1 MSALAG
7 LGLAPVINAAGTVTR
22 LSGGILAPEVVA
34 AMAEASAACF
44 DMLDLQAAASRAIVA
59 ATGAEAGIVT
69 GGASAAL
76 LLGAAACLVGLDP
89 AAMDALPRDAARR
102 EVIVARS
109 QRTMYDRAVEV
120 AGGRL
125 VEVGIPD
132 RFSGAGVRD
141 ATAAEM
147 AAAIGPATAAILWVA
162 QPWSEPPLEELCRV
176 AQAAGVPVL
185 VDAAAQLPPLANLR
199 GFLDAGAD
207 LVAFSGGKAIGGP
220 QASGILAGRRKLV
233 ASALLQMLDLDLP
246 AAQFRLPPEFAG
258 NRALPF
264 LPRHGIGRS
273 CKAGKEEIVGLLVAL
288 QRFQAEGDAPRQA
301 RMRARLAAVQ
311 QAMGQPPGVAV
322 EIAEGPT
329 PLLLLRCADAAAA
342 RAAEAALRARRPAVH
357 VNQGRLREGVLVVH
371 PAALAE
377 ADLPALGAALAA
389 VLGSDTVLPFAS
401 AAKAG

>member
-1 MSALAG
+1 MSALAA
-7 LGLAPVINAAGTVTR
+7 LGLAPIINAAGTVTR

-44 DMLDLQAAASRAIVA
+44 DMLDLQAAASREIAA

-76 LLGAAACLVGLDP
+76 LLGAAACMAGLDP
-89 AAMDALPRDAARR
+89 VAMNALPAAGPRRDF
-102 EVIVARS
+102 VMSRS
-109 QRTMYDRAVEV
+109 QRNMYDRALEV
-120 AGGRL
+120 AGGRI

-141 ATAAEM
+141 ASAGEI
-147 AAAIGPATAAILWVA
+147 AAAIGPNTAAVFWVA
-162 QPWSEPPLEELCRV
+162 QPWSEPSLEEVVRV
-176 AQAAGVPVL
+176 AHAAGVPVL
-185 VDAAAQLPPLANLR
+185 VDAAAQLPPLAHLR
-199 GFLDAGAD
+199 GFLEAGAD

-246 AAQFRLPPEFAG
+246 EAQFRLPPEFAG
-258 NRALPF
+258 NALMPF

-273 CKAGKEEIVGLLVAL
+273 CKAGKEEVVGLLVAL
-288 QRFQAEGDAPRQA
+288 RRFLAEGEAPRQA
-301 RMRARLAAVQ
+301 RMLARLRAVQ
-311 QAMGQPPGVAV
+311 AAMGSTPC

-329 PLLLLRCADAAAA
+329 PLLLLRCGDAAAA
-342 RAAEAALRARRPAVH
+342 ARVEAALRARRVH
-357 VNQGRLREGVLVVH
+357 VNQGRLRDGVLVVH

-377 ADLPALGAALAA
+377 RDLVPLGQALAA
-389 VLGSDTVLPFAS
+389 AFAS
-401 AAKAG
+401 DLGWAP